1 MCGSFLLL
9 IALLSWMTVGRIAFG
24 KEAKTIRKL
33 IKESEQRLQDKE
45 YAQKLLKYGYKVP
58 EKYLSA

>member
-1 MCGSFLLL
+1 
-9 IALLSWMTVGRIAFG
+9 MTVGRIAFG

-45 YAQKLLKYGYKVP
+45 YAQKLLKYGYKVS